1 MLAGLRTYLA
11 RIVPGT
17 CTGDDRRAIGVC
29 LIRRAATAPA
39 GKPFPA
45 PIGLE
50 LDRLQAAHVL
60 PGHRR
65 KEAAL
70 PLPDRIAHVENLA
83 GHIHLAEQ
91 RLELVLAQAVGDR
104 PG

>member
-1 MLAGLRTYLA
+1 MLAGLRAYFA
-11 RIVPGT
+11 RIIPGVVPG
-17 CTGDDRRAIGVC
+17 DDPRAIRVC

-39 GKPFPA
+39 EKPLSA

-50 LDRLQAAHVL
+50 LGRLQAAHVL

-70 PLPDRIAHVENLA
+70 PLPDRVAHVENLA
-83 GHIHLAEQ
+83 GHVHFAEQ
-91 RLELVLAQAVGDR
+91 RLELVLAQMVGDR
-104 PG
+104 